1 MVGMEVL
8 AGALIDTADAE
19 NATVETPEKNKV
31 TQNPVVVIAQ
41 ETVAAAHVVQG
52 LEVEHLLIQH
62 NILVHVLK
70 EMSRN
75 LQMRVENT
83 ATILHILLQNH

>member
-31 TQNPVVVIAQ
+31 IQNPVVVIAQ
-41 ETVAAAHVVQG
+41 ETVAAAHAVQG

>member
-19 NATVETPEKNKV
+19 NATVETPEKNKAI
-31 TQNPVVVIAQ
+31 QNPVVVIAR
-41 ETVAAAHVVQG
+41 ETVGVHVVQG

-70 EMSRN
+70 EMSKN